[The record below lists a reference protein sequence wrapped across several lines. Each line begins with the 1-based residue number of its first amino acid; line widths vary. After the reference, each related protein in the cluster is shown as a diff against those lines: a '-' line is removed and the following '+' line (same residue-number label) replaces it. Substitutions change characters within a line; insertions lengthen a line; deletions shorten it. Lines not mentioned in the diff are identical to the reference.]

1 MGAGFFAGF
10 GEQFSETVEDNRKYI
25 RKAKDERR
33 TYLKNYGAKALANQK
48 QDIEKMKKMTSYF
61 TIRGL
66 PSRSVQG
73 LLERGGYAAVQ
84 NLYSMLQAKP
94 DLDENDLAS
103 LIEVTSSYATEMDM
117 NPVSLFERTL
127 KGARGGEENEPKR
140 KANFFQLML
149 GNNPYYADEVD
160 AEYPELVAAIAN
172 EGIYPEGLGGD
183 LSGLRLPKDK
193 IDSVRLTAISKRI
206 DDDYKSVIAE
216 DIKQAS
222 LDFSGGNDDAG
233 DYLKTLNKIQLLP
246 ADRRILEYT
255 KQRPKTMLE
264 SLYRKEIA
272 EPGAITENSELSLL
286 GRYFK
291 LMLNSGQE
299 FTDQISFKEWW
310 REQPKDG
317 TKEGLYI
324 IAGEPQYWDGL

>member
-10 GEQFSETVEDNRKYI
+10 GEQFSKTVEDNRKYI

-48 QDIEKMKKMTSYF
+48 KDIEKMKKMTSYF

-73 LLERGGYAAVQ
+73 LLERGGYAAIQ
-84 NLYSMLQAKP
+84 NVYSMLQAKP

-103 LIEVTSSYATEMDM
+103 LIEVTSGYATEMDM

-160 AEYPELVAAIAN
+160 AEYPEFVAAIAN

-233 DYLKTLNKIQLLP
+233 DYLRTLNKIQLLP

-255 KQRPKTMLE
+255 KQKPRTMLE
-264 SLYRKEIA
+264 SLYRREIA

-286 GRYFK
+286 GEYFK
-291 LMLNSGQE
+291 LMVKLDTEYTDDTWEE
-299 FTDQISFKEWW
+299 FYRQ
-310 REQPKDG
+310 QPKDG
-317 TKEGLYI
+317 TKKGLYI
-324 IAGEPQYWDGL
+324 ISGEPFYWNGFN